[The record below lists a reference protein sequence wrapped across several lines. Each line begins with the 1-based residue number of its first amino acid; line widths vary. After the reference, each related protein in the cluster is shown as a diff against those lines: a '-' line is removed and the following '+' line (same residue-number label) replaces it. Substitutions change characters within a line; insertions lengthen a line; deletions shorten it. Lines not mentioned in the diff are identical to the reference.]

1 MESPQEKRPLQ
12 SAEFTIQDGH
22 NAAARLQRQITDLEK
37 RLENYFQRLD
47 ELEKFCEQTQ
57 GKFEATQRR
66 IKEEYE
72 LIEKQLATKK
82 IDRTATH
89 KRVNKKIERRKGND
103 TQSMDENELDLSRNV
118 VEETV
123 TSSSELKDINS
134 FEVK

>member
-12 SAEFTIQDGH
+12 SAEFNIQDGH

-57 GKFEATQRR
+57 DKFEATQRR

-82 IDRTATH
+82 IDRTATC
-89 KRVNKKIERRKGND
+89 KRVNEKIVRRKEND
-103 TQSMDENELDLSRNV
+103 TQSMDKNELDLSRNV
-118 VEETV
+118 VEERV
-123 TSSSELKDINS
+123 TASTELKDITEQ
-134 FEVK
+134 F

>member
-57 GKFEATQRR
+57 DKFEATQRR

>member
-12 SAEFTIQDGH
+12 SAEFTIRDGH

-57 GKFEATQRR
+57 DKFEATQRR

-82 IDRTATH
+82 IDRTTTC
-89 KRVNKKIERRKGND
+89 KRVNEKIVRRKEND
-103 TQSMDENELDLSRNV
+103 TQSMDKNELDLSRNV

-123 TSSSELKDINS
+123 TASTELKEITEQ
-134 FEVK
+134 F

>member
-57 GKFEATQRR
+57 DKFEATQRQ

-82 IDRTATH
+82 IDRTTTC
-89 KRVNKKIERRKGND
+89 KRVNEKIVRRKEND
-103 TQSMDENELDLSRNV
+103 TQSMDKNELDLSRNV

-123 TSSSELKDINS
+123 TASTELKEITEQ
-134 FEVK
+134 F

>member
-57 GKFEATQRR
+57 DKFEATQRR
-66 IKEEYE
+66 INEEYE

-82 IDRTATH
+82 IDRTGTR
-89 KRVNKKIERRKGND
+89 KRVNEKIDRRKEND
-103 TQSMDENELDLSRNV
+103 TQSMDKNELDLSRNV

-123 TSSSELKDINS
+123 TASTELKDINS
-134 FEVK
+134 FEVR